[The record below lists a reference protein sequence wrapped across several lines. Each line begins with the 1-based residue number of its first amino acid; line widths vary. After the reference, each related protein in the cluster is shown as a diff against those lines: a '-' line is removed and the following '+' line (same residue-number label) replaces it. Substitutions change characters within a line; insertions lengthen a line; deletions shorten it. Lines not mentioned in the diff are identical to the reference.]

1 MEGNRLS
8 NTPRSR
14 NVDGA
19 DIKTGSKLGEDK
31 SGQPLGEDV
40 CKLRRRWDMKNTNIT
55 NDNVLVDEVEINL
68 DMLRALMLNRVSGQV
83 NNTDIVTIN

>member
-1 MEGNRLS
+1 MEGNKL
-8 NTPRSR
+8 TPSRSR

-19 DIKTGSKLGEDK
+19 DVKTGANLKEDR
-31 SGQPLGEDV
+31 SGQPLSEYV
-40 CKLRRRWDMKNTNIT
+40 RKLRRRWDMKNTNIT

-83 NNTDIVTIN
+83 DNTDIVTIN

>member
-19 DIKTGSKLGEDK
+19 YVKTGANLREDR

-40 CKLRRRWDMKNTNIT
+40 RKLIHRWDMKNTNIT
-55 NDNVLVDEVEINL
+55 NDNALTDEVEINL

-83 NNTDIVTIN
+83 YTTDIVTIN